1 MDNVMSR
8 IHLKSLARKQ
18 LRHRYWPALLV
29 SMMVIF
35 FVGTIPTSGR
45 IPFTLVGFVETLL
58 PFRPGLLLLIV
69 TLLVSIVVQVFI
81 AGPIAV
87 GNYRYFI
94 KETESEGQIKDLFFP
109 FRTKLYW
116 NIVFIMFLYLLIIL
130 GMIGIPIVIQLLFF
144 DFRSYLS
151 LIITLP
157 LLLLGVIWSYRYRFL
172 PYVIAQYPNVHY
184 RRIMDMSKT
193 LTEDGVGIKLFLL
206 DLSFIGWYL
215 IGGLLF
221 GLGFFLVRPYHEGT
235 LAQAYRYQTGVNS
248 SFQQGMKYE
257 VGLKLERGELPEDE
271 ESESKNEEL
280 KVETEEQ
287 EMKIE
292 DMKEEIGEEKVK
304 IGGLK
309 VEAEEMKGGASL

>member
-1 MDNVMSR
+1 MSR
-8 IHLKSLARKQ
+8 IHLKSLTRKQ

-29 SMMVIF
+29 CMIVIF
-35 FVGTIPTSGR
+35 FVGASPISSR
-45 IPFTLVGFVETLL
+45 IPFTFVDWVEVLL
-58 PFRPGLLLLIV
+58 PFRTGLLLLIV
-69 TLLVSIVVQVFI
+69 TLLVSIVVQVFV

-94 KETESEGQIKDLFFP
+94 KETESEGQIKDLFFS
-109 FRTKLYW
+109 FRTKSYW
-116 NIVFIMFLYLLIIL
+116 NIVFAMFLYLLIIL
-130 GMIGIPIVIQLLFF
+130 GTIGIPIVILLLFF
-144 DFRSYLS
+144 DFRSYAS

-157 LLLLGVIWSYRYRFL
+157 LLLWGVIWSYRYRFL
-172 PYVIAQYPNVHY
+172 PYIVAEYPSVHY
-184 RRIMDMSKT
+184 RRLMDMSKT
-193 LTEDGVGIKLFLL
+193 LTEDGVGIKLFIL
-206 DLSFIGWYL
+206 DLSFVGWYL

-221 GLGFFLVRPYHEGT
+221 GLGIFLVRPYHEGT

-248 SFQQGMKYE
+248 YFQLGMKYE

-271 ESESKNEEL
+271 ASESKNEEL

-287 EMKIE
+287 EMETE